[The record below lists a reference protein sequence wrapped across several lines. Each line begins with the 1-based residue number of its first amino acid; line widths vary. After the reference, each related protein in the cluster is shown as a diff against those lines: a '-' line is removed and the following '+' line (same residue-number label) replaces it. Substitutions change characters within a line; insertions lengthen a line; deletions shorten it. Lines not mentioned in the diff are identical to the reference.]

1 MRPTISAP
9 FADANS
15 RGNCEHSQQ
24 WQRKQNDK
32 THPDI
37 GLQVMELWGF
47 VHQNGELEC
56 ATEKVFKREIKGRR
70 VLRHVVGRIK
80 NPGNEDGMERG
91 CERVA
96 DGYFLSRRSIFTHFG
111 GTGERSSDPPQILLT
126 WTSQKD
132 ATFGYSLRSVVMGRP
147 CPKPPPQIPCTRV
160 SWILCIGV
168 IKWEGHSTPRLCN
181 LLKNK

>member
-1 MRPTISAP
+1 MKESMRPT
-9 FADANS
+9 
-15 RGNCEHSQQ
+15 RCELGGNCEHSQQ
-24 WQRKQNDK
+24 WQRKQNDRN
-32 THPDI
+32 HPDI

-111 GTGERSSDPPQILLT
+111 GTGEQSSDPPQILLT
-126 WTSQKD
+126 STSQND
-132 ATFGYSLRSVVMGRP
+132 GTFGYSLHSVVVGRP
-147 CPKPPPQIPCTRV
+147 CPKAPPRIPCTRESV
-160 SWILCIGV
+160 GFSALKSSSVKGTPLCACAIFR
-168 IKWEGHSTPRLCN
+168 KTNS
-181 LLKNK
+181 